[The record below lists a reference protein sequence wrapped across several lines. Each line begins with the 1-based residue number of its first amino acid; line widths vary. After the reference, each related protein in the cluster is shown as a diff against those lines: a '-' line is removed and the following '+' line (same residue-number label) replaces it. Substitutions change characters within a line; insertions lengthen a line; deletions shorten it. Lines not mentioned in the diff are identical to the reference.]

1 MKKRKRHGPDE
12 IIKKLRDA
20 ELAAGRGEGL
30 ATILQRLEIS
40 QQTLYRWKQRYG
52 GMRAPDAKRLKEL
65 GRENVRLK
73 KLVADQALDIAML
86 KEVARGNF

>member
-20 ELAAGRGEGL
+20 ELAAGRGEDL
-30 ATILQRLEIS
+30 AKILQRLEVS
-40 QQTLYRWKQRYG
+40 EQTLYRWKKRYG
-52 GMRAPDAKRLKEL
+52 GMTAPDAKRLKEL
-65 GRENVRLK
+65 ERENVQLK
-73 KLVADQALDIAML
+73 KLVADQALDLAML